1 MLQFNTPI
9 PVCVKETKE
18 DGYAIYVTNSGAF
31 DNDVWTVVLKRGGHI
46 RHYTSNQILMS
57 NNSTMNITKHQDSSK
72 NDSYS
77 LL

>member
-1 MLQFNTPI
+1 MLQFNTPM
-9 PVCVKETKE
+9 PVYVKETKE

-31 DNDVWTVVLKRGGHI
+31 DNDIWTVVLKRGGHI

-57 NNSTMNITKHQDSSK
+57 NNSTMGITKHADPVRS
-72 NDSYS
+72 DSYN